1 MHLSTEGAVYSCLG
15 IGALL
20 AAALPRLLSR
30 LPVSV
35 PIVFLAAGMVLHLT
49 PLPLPAFD
57 PVADRIWVHHL
68 TELCVI
74 VSLMGAGLAINRPF
88 GWRSWAATWR
98 LLGLAMPLTIGA
110 TALAAWALLD
120 WPVSVALLVAAVLAP
135 TDPVLA
141 SEVRVGEPS
150 AEKEDEDEVRFAL
163 TSEAG
168 LNDGLAFPFVLAA
181 LALAAAGN
189 SWTGGWMV
197 HWVWSDVLIRI
208 AVGVTAG
215 LAIGFLLG
223 RLLFRS
229 RAKPLRL
236 AEQGEGFVALA
247 ATFLAYGLTE
257 ALHGYGFL
265 AVFVTACALR
275 RAEHSHGYHRV
286 MHSFVEQIE
295 RLLMALLLFAVGA
308 YVASGGLAALTWKG
322 AAVGV
327 LLHLLIRPAS
337 GWLAQLR
344 GPGRPNERAAIA
356 CFGIR
361 GIGSL
366 FYLAYA
372 CGEGEFGVYEEEM
385 WAVVVFA
392 VLTSVVVHGVA
403 AAPVTS
409 YLDRRSARDPLR
421 ERPGHER
428 VPGRGGGTHQR
439 AEVRPGPGGPE
450 AVGPGGSAPVRGRA
464 GRHETPQGPDR
475 R

>member
-1 MHLSTEGAVYSCLG
+1 MHITTESAVYTCLG

-35 PIVFLAAGMVLHLT
+35 PIVFLAAGLMLYLT
-49 PLPLPAFD
+49 PLPLPAID
-57 PVADRIWVHHL
+57 PVADRVWVYHL

-88 GWRSWAATWR
+88 GGRSWASTWR

-110 TALAAWALLD
+110 TTLAAWALLD
-120 WPVSVALLVAAVLAP
+120 WPLSVALLVAAALAP

-141 SEVRVGEPS
+141 AEVRVGEPS

-189 SWTGGWMV
+189 SWTGGWAA
-197 HWVWSDVLIRI
+197 HWVWSDVIVRI
-208 AVGVTAG
+208 TVGVTVG
-215 LAIGFLLG
+215 LTIGYLLG
-223 RLLFRS
+223 RLLFRA

-247 ATFLAYGLTE
+247 ATFLTYGLSE

-275 RAEHSHGYHRV
+275 RAEHSHGYQRV
-286 MHSFVEQIE
+286 MHAFVEQIE
-295 RLLMALLLFAVGA
+295 RLLMALLLFGVGA
-308 YVASGGLAALTWKG
+308 YVASGGLAELTWRG
-322 AAVGV
+322 AAVSM
-327 LLHLLIRPAS
+327 LLIFLIRPLS

-344 GPGRPNERAAIA
+344 GPGGRNERLAIA
-356 CFGIR
+356 FFGIR
-361 GIGSL
+361 GIGSI

-372 CGEGEFGVYEEEM
+372 FGERDFGMYEREM
-385 WAVVVFA
+385 LAVVVFA
-392 VLTSVVVHGVA
+392 VLISTVLHGAA

-409 YLDRRSARDPLR
+409 SLDRYSARHP
-421 ERPGHER
+421 
-428 VPGRGGGTHQR
+428 
-439 AEVRPGPGGPE
+439 
-450 AVGPGGSAPVRGRA
+450 
-464 GRHETPQGPDR
+464 
-475 R
+475 

>member
-1 MHLSTEGAVYSCLG
+1 MSITTEGAVYACLG
-15 IGALL
+15 IGAFL
-20 AAALPRLLSR
+20 AAVLPRLLSR

-35 PIVFLAAGMVLHLT
+35 PIVFLAAGATLYLT
-49 PLPLPAFD
+49 PLPLPEVD
-57 PVADRIWVHHL
+57 PVADRLWVHHL
-68 TELCVI
+68 SELCVI

-88 GWRSWAATWR
+88 GWRSWASTWR

-110 TALAAWALLD
+110 TALAVWGLLD

-150 AEKEDEDEVRFAL
+150 AEKNDEDEVRFAL

-181 LALAAAGN
+181 IALAAAGE
-189 SWTGGWMV
+189 SGAGGWLT
-197 HWVWSDVLIRI
+197 HWLWSDVLVRVS
-208 AVGVTAG
+208 VGVAVG
-215 LAIGFLLG
+215 LAIGLLLG
-223 RLLFRS
+223 RVLFRS
-229 RAKPLRL
+229 RARSLRL

-275 RAEHSHGYHRV
+275 RSEHSHGYHQV
-286 MHSFVEQIE
+286 MHAFVEQIE
-295 RLLMALLLFAVGA
+295 RLLMALLLFGVGA
-308 YVASGGLAALTWKG
+308 FLASGGLAALTWRG

-327 LLHLLIRPAS
+327 LLHLLIRPAA

-344 GPGRPNERAAIA
+344 GPGRPEERAAIA
-356 CFGIR
+356 FFGIR

-372 CGEGEFGVYEEEM
+372 FGKGDFGPYEREM
-385 WAVVVFA
+385 WAVVVFS
-392 VLTSVVVHGVA
+392 VLISVVVHGVA

-409 YLDRRSARDPLR
+409 WLDRRSAESSRRDAR
-421 ERPGHER
+421 
-428 VPGRGGGTHQR
+428 T
-439 AEVRPGPGGPE
+439 RPGPGSG
-450 AVGPGGSAPVRGRA
+450 
-464 GRHETPQGPDR
+464 
-475 R
+475 

>member
-1 MHLSTEGAVYSCLG
+1 MSISTEGAVYGCLG
-15 IGALL
+15 IGAFL
-20 AAALPRLLSR
+20 AATLPRLLSR

-35 PIVFLAAGMVLHLT
+35 PIVFLAAGVVLYLT

-57 PVADRIWVHHL
+57 PVADRVWVHHL

-88 GWRSWAATWR
+88 GWRPWASTWR
-98 LLGLAMPLTIGA
+98 LLGVAMPLTIGA
-110 TALAAWALLD
+110 TAIAAWGLLD

-141 SEVRVGEPS
+141 SEVRVGEPT
-150 AEKEDEDEVRFAL
+150 AAKNDEDEVRFAL

-181 LALAAAGN
+181 VALAAAGGN
-189 SWTGGWMV
+189 WTGGWLT
-197 HWVWSDVLIRI
+197 HWVWSDVLVRI
-208 AVGVTAG
+208 AVGVATG
-215 LAIGFLLG
+215 LAIGLLLG
-223 RLLFRS
+223 RVLFRS
-229 RAKPLRL
+229 RSRSLRL

-247 ATFLAYGLTE
+247 ATFLAYGLAE

-265 AVFVTACALR
+265 AVFVAACALR
-275 RAEHSHGYHRV
+275 RSEHSHGYHQV
-286 MHSFVEQIE
+286 MHGFVEQIE
-295 RLLMALLLFAVGA
+295 RLLMALLLFGVGA

-322 AAVGV
+322 AAVAV

-344 GPGRPNERAAIA
+344 GPGRPEERAATSF
-356 CFGIR
+356 FGIR

-372 CGEGEFGVYEEEM
+372 CGEGNFGPYAREM

-392 VLTSVVVHGVA
+392 VLTSVVAHGVA

-409 YLDRRSARDPLR
+409 YLDRRSERSRPDPGSR
-421 ERPGHER
+421 TGTAPEPG
-428 VPGRGGGTHQR
+428 
-439 AEVRPGPGGPE
+439 
-450 AVGPGGSAPVRGRA
+450 
-464 GRHETPQGPDR
+464 
-475 R
+475 

>member
-1 MHLSTEGAVYSCLG
+1 MTITTEGAVYACLG
-15 IGALL
+15 VGAFL

-35 PIVFLAAGMVLHLT
+35 PIVFLAAGVALYLT
-49 PLPLPAFD
+49 PLPLPEVD
-57 PVADRIWVHHL
+57 PVADRLWVQHL

-88 GWRSWAATWR
+88 GWRSWASTWR

-110 TALAAWALLD
+110 TALAVWGLLG

-150 AEKEDEDEVRFAL
+150 AEKNDEDEVRFAL

-181 LALAAAGN
+181 IALAAAGE
-189 SWTGGWMV
+189 SWTGGWLA
-197 HWVWSDVLIRI
+197 HWAWSDVLVRTS
-208 AVGVTAG
+208 VGVAAG
-215 LAIGFLLG
+215 LAIGLLLG
-223 RLLFRS
+223 RVLFRS
-229 RAKPLRL
+229 RAGSLRL

-275 RAEHSHGYHRV
+275 RSEHSHGYHQV
-286 MHSFVEQIE
+286 MHAFVEQIE
-295 RLLMALLLFAVGA
+295 RLLMALLLFGVGA
-308 YVASGGLAALTWKG
+308 YLASGGLAALTWRG

-344 GPGRPNERAAIA
+344 GPGRPNERAATA
-356 CFGIR
+356 FFGIR

-372 CGEGEFGVYEEEM
+372 VGEGDFGPYEREM

-392 VLTSVVVHGVA
+392 VLISVVVHGVA
-403 AAPVTS
+403 ASPVTS
-409 YLDRRSARDPLR
+409 YLDRRSAK
-421 ERPGHER
+421 
-428 VPGRGGGTHQR
+428 
-439 AEVRPGPGGPE
+439 A
-450 AVGPGGSAPVRGRA
+450 S
-464 GRHETPQGPDR
+464 
-475 R
+475 

>member
-1 MHLSTEGAVYSCLG
+1 MQITTEGAVYGCLG
-15 IGALL
+15 IGAFL
-20 AAALPRLLSR
+20 AAVLPRLLSR

-35 PIVFLAAGMVLHLT
+35 PIVFLVAGVALYLT
-49 PLPLPAFD
+49 PLPLPEFD
-57 PVADRIWVHHL
+57 PVADRVWVHHL

-110 TALAAWALLD
+110 TALAAWALLG

-181 LALAAAGN
+181 IALAAAGD
-189 SWTGGWMV
+189 SWTGGWTA
-197 HWVWSDVLIRI
+197 HWVWSDVLVRI
-208 AVGVTAG
+208 TVGVAVG
-215 LAIGFLLG
+215 LAIGHLLG
-223 RLLFRS
+223 RVLFRS
-229 RAKPLRL
+229 RARSLRL

-247 ATFLAYGLTE
+247 ATFLSYGVTE

-265 AVFVTACALR
+265 AVFATACALR
-275 RAEHSHGYHRV
+275 RSEHSHGYHQV

-295 RLLMALLLFAVGA
+295 RLLMALLLFGVGA
-308 YVASGGLAALTWKG
+308 YLASGGLAALTWRG
-322 AAVGV
+322 AALAV

-344 GPGRPNERAAIA
+344 GPGRPNERAATA
-356 CFGIR
+356 FFGIR

-372 CGEGEFGVYEEEM
+372 CGEGDFGAYEEEM

-392 VLTSVVVHGVA
+392 VLISVVVHGAA

-409 YLDRRSARDPLR
+409 YLDRRSARR
-421 ERPGHER
+421 RPDAGSRTE
-428 VPGRGGGTHQR
+428 T
-439 AEVRPGPGGPE
+439 APE
-450 AVGPGGSAPVRGRA
+450 SG
-464 GRHETPQGPDR
+464 
-475 R
+475 